1 MVEDQRYQGKLLLK
15 YQTIQHERQTPYQHE
30 HYDIRRR
37 VFVALS
43 YLKSIKAW
51 LSVPPRSHLE
61 LYSLSTTWKL
71 VFTPQPCK
79 PFRNILGHAVTL
91 MIPTSTPEIV
101 FLLNV
106 SRERQL
112 HTGSLCPYMLLRIMC
127 RISWPCSAFSL
138 VSCSLSSIIFFQF
151 LLHASIKTNSESS
164 ASQTPVRSG
173 GPNLL
178 ATRSKI
184 ASWDGPMIPR
194 MP

>member
-1 MVEDQRYQGKLLLK
+1 MVEDQRYQGKPLLK

-79 PFRNILGHAVTL
+79 PFRNILGRATTL
-91 MIPTSTPEIV
+91 MIPTSTPKIVVLLKVSSERQFHTRIPVFIHALEIYV
-101 FLLNV
+101 SNLMTLLCIFFSFLL
-106 SRERQL
+106 SFQ
-112 HTGSLCPYMLLRIMC
+112 HY
-127 RISWPCSAFSL
+127 
-138 VSCSLSSIIFFQF
+138 IFP
-151 LLHASIKTNSESS
+151 IS
-164 ASQTPVRSG
+164 ASRFNQ
-173 GPNLL
+173 N
-178 ATRSKI
+178 K
-184 ASWDGPMIPR
+184 
-194 MP
+194 